1 MFGDFS
7 VYEEIAE
14 ALLSDFTLEELLELN
29 NLTELEVLSILV
41 EGGHVGQPE
50 RYFERGQGESED

>member
-1 MFGDFS
+1 VFGDFS

-29 NLTELEVLSILV
+29 NLTELEVLSILI

-50 RYFERGQGESED
+50 RYFEQGQGESED